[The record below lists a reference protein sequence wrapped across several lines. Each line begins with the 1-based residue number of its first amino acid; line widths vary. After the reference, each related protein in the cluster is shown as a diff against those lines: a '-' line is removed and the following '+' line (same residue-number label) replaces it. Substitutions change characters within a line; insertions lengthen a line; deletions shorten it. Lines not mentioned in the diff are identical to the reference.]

1 MIYVLEVVFYG
12 LASAASALVL
22 SATLLVI
29 RSERPRING
38 IAYLS
43 GFVFG
48 TVIACGLG
56 LALGQAAVDRLD
68 SHDTLKESL
77 GLVLGLVLIVV
88 GVRAWRSP
96 PRSVARGS
104 RATTILSG
112 LGNVGPA
119 ATASL
124 AGLLGFGGPK
134 RLVLTFLAMA
144 AATEASRNDIVDVT
158 LVSGYIAVSTL
169 LVSIPVGIVLLAG
182 DRVDEIFARGQAWVT
197 EHAGALRV
205 WLSLGIGAALVL
217 DALLRLYF

>member
-96 PRSVARGS
+96 PRSVARGAGRRRSS
-104 RATTILSG
+104 RGSG
-112 LGNVGPA
+112 TSAPPRPPPWPGSS
-119 ATASL
+119 AS
-124 AGLLGFGGPK
+124 AG
-134 RLVLTFLAMA
+134 R
-144 AATEASRNDIVDVT
+144 S
-158 LVSGYIAVSTL
+158 VSC
-169 LVSIPVGIVLLAG
+169 
-182 DRVDEIFARGQAWVT
+182 
-197 EHAGALRV
+197 
-205 WLSLGIGAALVL
+205 
-217 DALLRLYF
+217 